1 MVEEIIQEPSLEN
14 VEVDT
19 FLRQPIVRAKMT
31 GVRRLNPRVASR
43 CEAGERFS
51 AKVASWCESSL
62 RFTWKPAWRLQEAV
76 FEVSDR
82 GKKVLHSRRW
92 TQCGSPCGWER
103 GEVCS
108 LRKIGSLRATFGL
121 CCRSGE
127 ASCAASTG
135 NGDGFSIGDVLDE
148 EPVCVEAWRL
158 AELEVVQRELAEEA
172 AAEETARVNVEEL
185 AVRC

>member
-1 MVEEIIQEPSLEN
+1 MEEIIQEPYLEN

-19 FLRQPIVRAKMT
+19 FLRQPIVRVG

-43 CEAGERFS
+43 CEAGERLS

-76 FEVSDR
+76 FEVSDL
-82 GKKVLHSRRW
+82 GKKVLRSRRW
-92 TQCGSPCGWER
+92 TQCASPCGWEL

-108 LRKIGSLRATFGL
+108 LWKIGSLRATFGL

-135 NGDGFSIGDVLDE
+135 NGDGFRQETSWTRSQF
-148 EPVCVEAWRL
+148 AWRRGGSLSLRLSSVNWQRRLRQRRRL
-158 AELEVVQRELAEEA
+158 A
-172 AAEETARVNVEEL
+172 
-185 AVRC
+185 